1 MLPKLSLPKSLASLD
16 APVREK
22 FLASLDTSERA
33 LLAFVWPAW
42 ARPSQLPPPG
52 SWRYWLFLA
61 GRGAGKTRAGAEWV
75 RKLVEEEGVM
85 RIALVAPTAADAR
98 DVMVLGESGIV
109 AICPPW
115 NRPLYEP
122 SKRRLVWPN
131 GAQAFLYSAE
141 EPDRLR
147 GPQHEAAWCD
157 ELCSWTKQEETWD
170 MLQFGLR
177 VGINPR
183 AFISTTPRLQPLL
196 KALLTMPECAIT
208 RATTFDNASNL
219 AQPFIEQIAARYKG
233 TRLGRKELEGE
244 LLEDI
249 EGTLWTRAMIEK
261 TRTNVH
267 PISAKRIVVG
277 LDPSG
282 GGGSA
287 QGIVVAGLGGDGLFY
302 VLEDASCAL
311 SPERWADR
319 VASVFDQHRAD
330 KIVLERNFGGDLG
343 LAVLQR
349 KRRDLP
355 VQMVTASRGK
365 HVRAEPIA
373 LLYEQGKVRHVG
385 AFPELEDQLCAM
397 RPDGYAGAGSPDRLD
412 ALVWALTELSGP
424 PKIAFILGGGRPYAG
439 P

>member
-1 MLPKLSLPKSLASLD
+1 
-16 APVREK
+16 
-22 FLASLDTSERA
+22 
-33 LLAFVWPAW
+33 
-42 ARPSQLPPPG
+42 LPPSD

-75 RKLVEEEGVM
+75 RKLVEEEGAM

-109 AICPPW
+109 AVSPPW

-131 GAQAFLYSAE
+131 GAQAMLYSAE

-157 ELCSWTKQEETWD
+157 ELCSWAKQQDTWD

-177 VGINPR
+177 LGSNPR
-183 AFISTTPRLQPLL
+183 AFISTTPRPQPLL
-196 KALLTMPECAIT
+196 KALLAMPECAVT
-208 RATTFDNASNL
+208 RATTFDNAANL
-219 AQPFIEQIAARYKG
+219 ARPFVDEIATRYKG
-233 TRLGRKELEGE
+233 TRLGRQELDGE

-249 EGTLWTRAMIEK
+249 EGALWTREMIERA
-261 TRTNVH
+261 RTAVH
-267 PISAKRIVVG
+267 PITFKRIVVG

-287 QGIVVAGLGGDGLFY
+287 QGIVVAGMGGDGLFY
-302 VLEDASCAL
+302 VLEDASCEA
-311 SPERWADR
+311 SPERWAER
-319 VASVFDQHRAD
+319 VVTVFDCHRAD

-349 KRRDLP
+349 ARRNLP
-355 VQMVTASRGK
+355 VAMVTASRGK

-373 LLYEQGKVRHVG
+373 LLYEQGKVRHTA

-424 PKIAFILGGGRPYAG
+424 PKIGYVIGGGRFP
-439 P
+439 PIP